1 MKRHHF
7 RYWTALTGISDT
19 APRSLAEIHELQR
32 RAWDEDGLII
42 LSRDDERLND
52 EDRIDLHRIGD
63 RLFCRRRSHRTPR
76 RR

>member
-7 RYWTALTGISDT
+7 RYWTALTGVSDA
-19 APRSLAEIHELQR
+19 APRSIAEIRELQR

-52 EDRIDLHRIGD
+52 VERIDLHRIGD
-63 RLFCRRRSHRTPR
+63 RLYRRRRSHRTS
-76 RR
+76 